1 MNGEAAGTGGGG
13 PGTSGDRLPWRR
25 FRRLWLFL
33 AAFLIVACGV
43 NVSSIL
49 IEDPPGHRGFQTW
62 EPFLWEGSSV
72 IAILTLFPLVWMAY
86 WRLHW
91 HGRPLWQI
99 VAIHAV
105 VAVLFSLGHIGLMVA
120 IRIAGYAVDG
130 ARYDFAQ
137 GDLGL
142 QIIYEMR
149 KDAISYAIL
158 FATCWVQDRLLARQ
172 APAAKAPERL
182 EVKADGRT
190 LYLDPAEVLAV
201 EAAGNYVEFHRLDVD
216 KALLVRGTLN
226 QFEVQLKPHGFVR
239 VHRSKL
245 VNRGRIVGFEGTPSG
260 DLRIRMTDGREI
272 FGSRRYRENLE
283 NKAAVERA

>member
-1 MNGEAAGTGGGG
+1 MSGDTSGTDGGR
-13 PGTSGDRLPWRR
+13 PGTSGERLPWRR
-25 FRRLWLFL
+25 FPMLWLCL
-33 AAFLIVACGV
+33 AAFLVFVCTV

-49 IEDPPGHRGFQTW
+49 IEDPPGERGFHVW
-62 EPFLWEGSSV
+62 EPVLWEGSSV
-72 IAILTLFPLVWMAY
+72 VAILALFPLIWGAY

-91 HGRPLWQI
+91 RRRPLWQSL
-99 VAIHAV
+99 AIHAV
-105 VAVLFSLGHIGLMVA
+105 ISVLFSLAHIGIMVA
-120 IRIAGYAVDG
+120 IRMAGYALDG

-142 QIIYEMR
+142 QLIYEMR
-149 KDAISYAIL
+149 KDAISYIVL
-158 FATCWVQDRLLARQ
+158 FGACWVQDRLMTRV
-172 APAAKAPERL
+172 APPSTPGRL

-190 LYLDPAEVLAV
+190 FYLDPVEVLAV
-201 EAAGNYVEFHRLDVD
+201 EAAGNYVEFHRLGVD

-226 QFEVQLKPHGFVR
+226 QFEAQLKPHGFVR

-245 VNRGRIVGFEGTPSG
+245 INRSRIAGFEGTPSG

-283 NKAAVERA
+283 SKAAGVRG

>member
-1 MNGEAAGTGGGG
+1 MNGETVGTGGGG
-13 PGTSGDRLPWRR
+13 PGTSGDRLFWWR
-25 FRRLWLFL
+25 FPSLWLFL

-49 IEDPPGHRGFQTW
+49 IEDPPGERSFHVW
-62 EPFLWEGSSV
+62 EPVLWEGSSV
-72 IAILTLFPLVWMAY
+72 VAILTLFPLVWMAY

-91 HGRPLWQI
+91 RGRPLWQ
-99 VAIHAV
+99 VLAIHAV
-105 VAVLFSLGHIGLMVA
+105 IGVLFSLGHIGLMVL

-149 KDAISYAIL
+149 KDAISYAVL
-158 FATCWVQDRLLARQ
+158 FAICWVQDRLMARQ
-172 APAAKAPERL
+172 VPAPPAPERL
-182 EVKADGRT
+182 EVRADGRT
-190 LYLDPAEVLAV
+190 LYLDPTEVLAV
-201 EAAGNYVEFHRLDVD
+201 EAAGNYVEFHRTGTD

-226 QFEVQLKPHGFVR
+226 QFEAELKPHGFVR

-245 VNRGRIVGFEGTPSG
+245 INRGRIAGFEGTPSG

-283 NKAAVERA
+283 TGKA

>member
-1 MNGEAAGTGGGG
+1 MNGDTAGTGGGRA
-13 PGTSGDRLPWRR
+13 GTSGDGLPSKR
-25 FRRLWLFL
+25 FPVLWLVL
-33 AAFLIVACGV
+33 SAFLIFVCSV

-49 IEDPPGHRGFQTW
+49 IETSPGERNFHIW
-62 EPFLWEGSSV
+62 EPMLWEGSSV
-72 IAILTLFPLVWMAY
+72 VAILALFPVMWLAY

-91 HGRPLWQI
+91 RGRPLWQSFA
-99 VAIHAV
+99 VHAV
-105 VAVLFSLGHIGLMVA
+105 IGVLFSLAHIGIMVV
-120 IRIAGYAVDG
+120 IRIAGYALDG

-149 KDAISYAIL
+149 KDAITYAVL
-158 FATCWVQDRLLARQ
+158 FTACWVQDRLMTRPVAS
-172 APAAKAPERL
+172 PAPELL

-190 LYLDPAEVLAV
+190 VYLDPAEVLAV
-201 EAAGNYVEFHRLDVD
+201 EAAGNYVELHRVGID

-226 QFEVQLKPHGFVR
+226 QFEAQLKPHGFVR
-239 VHRSKL
+239 VHRSRL
-245 VNRGRIVGFEGTPSG
+245 INRGRIAGFEGTPSG

-283 NKAAVERA
+283 SKAAVGRA